1 MKKTKY
7 FFIIFVLALLIIPWF
22 PLPQPQLAGVER
34 KEECPSF
41 FLPTYWA
48 GKFQK
53 KFESWWNGHLGSRN
67 TLVIIKNNIY
77 EILNIGQF
85 HTGYSGNILQGKDGT
100 LYEKAYIISKFEPYS
115 PALVE
120 MNAETT
126 ISLYTTLKNRLNYMG
141 KQMLLVM
148 APSKADAREENL
160 PMIFQYRAK
169 YRQTPPSMY
178 PLWEKKLREK
188 EIPYVNALDLLTK
201 KNVLNDSFP
210 DTGTHWAMLA
220 AGLTWEESVRKL
232 RMVNPA
238 LPAVKITGEQITASA
253 TNQERDIADLL
264 NILPKYAKGN
274 QTWKHAKYQP
284 VPTANSVYAISI
296 GDSFSGQL
304 AQNILQS
311 GFSTSESL
319 AQFENRM
326 PTCDQWFDI
335 LAKADLLVLTYTYPK
350 LIESRMKDE
359 ASKLLAYTQDIVL
372 KNWHPQGPGEKGQWS
387 KAASQVLFFH
397 SAATDHEISFTKE
410 NRFYSKS
417 LQLFVNDRQLS
428 KLDLETLAIPAHV
441 KIMIPKH
448 LLTPGLNI
456 INCIVDG
463 ATAPI
468 TVLNSQDPRVLG
480 VHCSEIKIYEK

>member
-53 KFESWWNGHLGSRN
+53 KFESWWNGYFGSRN

-77 EILNIGQF
+77 EILNFGQF
-85 HTGYSGNILQGKDGT
+85 HTGLNGRILQGKDGT
-100 LYEKAYIISKFEPYS
+100 LYESEYIIYKFEQWWPS
-115 PALVE
+115 QVE
-120 MNAETT
+120 NVAEETT
-126 ISLYTTLKNRLNYMG
+126 NVFIALRDRLEYMG
-141 KQMLLVM
+141 KKFLFIM
-148 APSKADAREENL
+148 APSKADGNEKNIPA
-160 PMIFQYRAK
+160 IWTYRAK
-169 YRQTPPSMY
+169 HLPPSQSMY
-178 PLWEKKLREK
+178 PVWEKKLQDK
-188 EIPYVNALDLLTK
+188 GVLYVNALNLLTK
-201 KNVLNDSFP
+201 KNVLKDSFP
-210 DTGTHWAMLA
+210 DTGIHWTMLA
-220 AGLTWEESVRKL
+220 AGLTWEEGVRKL

-326 PTCDQWFDI
+326 PTCDQWFNI
-335 LAKADLLVLTYTYPK
+335 LAKADLLVLAYTYPK
-350 LIESRMKDE
+350 LNQSRMKDE

-397 SAATDHEISFTKE
+397 SAATDHEISFTIE

-456 INCIVDG
+456 INFIVDG